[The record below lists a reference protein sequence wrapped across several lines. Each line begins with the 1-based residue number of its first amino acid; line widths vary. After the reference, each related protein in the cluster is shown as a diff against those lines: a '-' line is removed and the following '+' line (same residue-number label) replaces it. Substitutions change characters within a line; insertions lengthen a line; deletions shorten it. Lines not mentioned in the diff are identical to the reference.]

1 MLDSPINE
9 IKSRLNITEV
19 LGDYIELKKA
29 GTNYKAICP
38 FHSEKSPSFMV
49 SPQKQVWHCF
59 GCGLGGDIFE
69 FVKQIENIEFID
81 ALKSLAARAGV
92 VLKQPTAEQIQA
104 GEKKDL
110 LTDINLAAAQY
121 FARVLW
127 ESNAGA
133 EALDYLRRRG
143 LTDQTIKN
151 WMLGYAPD
159 DFHYLEKH
167 LSKKFDK
174 KDIEQAGLI
183 IKSDRDGSYFD
194 RFHDRVMF
202 PILNLQGQTVGF
214 TGRLLH
220 DKPNAGK
227 YVNSPETPIYNK
239 SQVVFG
245 LYQARNVI
253 RKEDRAVLVEGN
265 MDVISAHQAGSTQ
278 AVATSGTAL
287 SADQLGILSRFTQN
301 LIFAFDSDNAGN
313 IAAKRAL
320 ELALNAG
327 FNVKIIDLDGAKD
340 PDELIK
346 RGINAWLKAVESA
359 GSFIDYF
366 FEQVMKQHDPLSVE
380 GKREITKEL
389 APLIYRI
396 SDPITKS
403 HYIRK
408 LSQRINVAESAILD
422 IMNRLSLPKPLKIAL
437 YGEKR
442 LPAGKAGKNRIE
454 MLEEKLLGLSLV
466 LKDNKYL
473 QDFTQADFSPN
484 LHGLVGAIVSES
496 NPKTIGEN
504 LPDLKSQIELLT
516 FVVETE
522 IKADEL
528 SAEGEAAKTAIE
540 LKRERVKA
548 RMQVLPDLIKAAED
562 NRDQESVAKLSQ
574 EHITLSQQLNNL

>member
-81 ALKSLAARAGV
+81 ALKSLASRAGV

-220 DKPNAGK
+220 DKPNTGK
-227 YVNSPETPIYNK
+227 YVNSPETPVYNK
-239 SQVVFG
+239 SQVIFG
-245 LYQARNVI
+245 LYQARNII

-287 SADQLGILSRFTQN
+287 SSDQLNILSRFTQN

-346 RGINAWLKAVESA
+346 RGINSWLKAVEGA
-359 GSFIDYF
+359 GSFVDYF
-366 FEQVMKQHDPLSVE
+366 FEHSMKQHDPASVE
-380 GKREITKEL
+380 GKREIAKEL

-396 SDPITKS
+396 TDPITKS

-437 YGEKR
+437 KAEKR
-442 LPAGKAGKNRIE
+442 KNRIE

-466 LKDNKYL
+466 LKDNKHL
-473 QDFTQADFSPN
+473 EGLDQADFNPN
-484 LHGLVGAIVSES
+484 LQGLVAAILAES
-496 NPKTIGEN
+496 DPIVIGTKI
-504 LPDLKSQIELLT
+504 PDLKSQIELLT
-516 FVVETE
+516 FIAETE
-522 IKADEL
+522 IKEDEL
-528 SAEGEAAKTAIE
+528 VPESEIAKTALE

-548 RMQVLPDLIKAAED
+548 RMQILPDLIKVAED
-562 NRDQESVAKLSQ
+562 SHDQDLVAKLSQ